1 MKIIVI
7 PCEESDPNYDK
18 FNNNFLSLLFQIDY
32 DFYIIYYAEYL
43 HGYSHL
49 DLKES
54 FLSRVLQL
62 KKNDSS
68 KLINRG
74 YRFSDIKQDIETGI
88 IFKNKIKEVCYKYQ
102 DNSGK
107 FYCFTNSNNYL
118 NFIELQN
125 NYCANYT
132 LAKNKINEQSILHQ
146 EHKYRLLKQLDD
158 LYYSNSSVVIT
169 EREQIKL
176 TDLLSKRI
184 IKRLK

>member
-1 MKIIVI
+1 M
-7 PCEESDPNYDK
+7 
-18 FNNNFLSLLFQIDY
+18 
-32 DFYIIYYAEYL
+32 
-43 HGYSHL
+43 
-49 DLKES
+49 
-54 FLSRVLQL
+54 
-62 KKNDSS
+62 
-68 KLINRG
+68 
-74 YRFSDIKQDIETGI
+74 
-88 IFKNKIKEVCYKYQ
+88 
-102 DNSGK
+102 
-107 FYCFTNSNNYL
+107 